1 MGRLT
6 IVFALLFALLPLAAS
21 AHGTEAYRTEVQVGP
36 YPVVVEFSEWPMRA
50 ERSVDIF
57 IEPAGGIADKSGT
70 LRVLGPG
77 LAPGD
82 DAGPAFPLVRH
93 PRQRDVWGLDLIAL
107 PWPGDWTI
115 ELTIDGPAGH
125 GAGTIGPIT
134 LLERP
139 GPPAAAIWLVGALPL
154 VFLVWLLV
162 RSWRRVQPARIA
174 EAGTWTSGRGRV
186 DPGWVH
192 SV

>member
-6 IVFALLFALLPLAAS
+6 VVFALLFALVPVAAS
-21 AHGTEAYRTEVQVGP
+21 AHGTEVHRTEVQVGP

-70 LRVLGPG
+70 FRLI
-77 LAPGD
+77 APGIQPGG

-93 PRQRDVWGLDLIAL
+93 PRQRDAWGLDLIAL
-107 PWPGDWTI
+107 RWAGDRTL

-125 GAGTIGPIT
+125 GTGTSGPIT
-134 LLERP
+134 LLERS
-139 GPPAAAIWLVGALPL
+139 GPPASASWLVGMLPL
-154 VFLVWLLV
+154 LFLVWLLV
-162 RSWRRVQPARIA
+162 RSWHRVQPARAA
-174 EAGTWTSGRGRV
+174 EARSWT
-186 DPGWVH
+186 
-192 SV
+192 

>member
-6 IVFALLFALLPLAAS
+6 VVFALLFALVPVAAS
-21 AHGTEAYRTEVQVGP
+21 AHGTEVHRTEVQVGP

-70 LRVLGPG
+70 FRLI
-77 LAPGD
+77 APGIQPGG

-93 PRQRDVWGLDLIAL
+93 PRQRDAWGLDLIAL
-107 PWPGDWTI
+107 PWAGDWTL
-115 ELTIDGPAGH
+115 ELTIDGPAGRGTGTL
-125 GAGTIGPIT
+125 GAVS

-139 GPPAAAIWLVGALPL
+139 GPPAAASWLVGALP
-154 VFLVWLLV
+154 VGFLVWLLV
-162 RSWRRVQPARIA
+162 RSWRHVRPAQTV
-174 EAGTWTSGRGRV
+174 EARSWA
-186 DPGWVH
+186 
-192 SV
+192 